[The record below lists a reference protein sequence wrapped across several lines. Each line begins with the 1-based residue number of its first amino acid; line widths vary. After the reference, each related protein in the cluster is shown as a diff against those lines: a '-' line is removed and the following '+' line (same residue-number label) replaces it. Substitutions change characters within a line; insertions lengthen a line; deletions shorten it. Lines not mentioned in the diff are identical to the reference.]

1 MTETYTVEL
10 VDEGVT
16 LEVPEDQSIL
26 EAAEE
31 AGLDLPYQCRQGMCG
46 VCCAKRLGDG
56 QVDQLAG
63 MFLTQPERGEGYVL
77 TCIGEPRSDLRLETE
92 SGP

>member
-1 MTETYTVEL
+1 MSGTHTVEL
-10 VDEGVT
+10 VEEGVT

-46 VCCAKRLGDG
+46 VCCARRVGEGD
-56 QVDQLAG
+56 VDQLGG
-63 MFLTQPERGEGYVL
+63 MFLTEAEREEGYVL

>member
-1 MTETYTVEL
+1 MTETHTVTL
-10 VDEGVT
+10 VGEGVT
-16 LEVPEDQSIL
+16 LEVREDQSIL
-26 EAAEE
+26 EAAED

-46 VCCAKRLGDG
+46 VCCARRLDG
-56 QVDQLAG
+56 GEVDQIAG
-63 MFLTQPERGEGYVL
+63 MFLTEAERDDGYVL